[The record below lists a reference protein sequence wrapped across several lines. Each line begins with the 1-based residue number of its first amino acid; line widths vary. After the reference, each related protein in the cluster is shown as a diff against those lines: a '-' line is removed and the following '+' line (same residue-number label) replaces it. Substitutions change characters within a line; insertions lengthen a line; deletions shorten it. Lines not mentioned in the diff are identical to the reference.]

1 MTQNNDSNAFS
12 TTASDWQDMDWQAPH
27 PFIWQHV
34 VTADELDFLNH
45 VNNKSYLVWMEQVAW
60 KHSQSVGI
68 NHDTQKRLNRIM
80 AVYEN
85 CMQYKASC
93 YLGDELLIGTWVG
106 EQKGYCLRTRNFQ
119 IIRPRDGK
127 TVFTAQ
133 ATYVCIDLKKHK
145 PKPIPKAFIE
155 PYQAR

>member
-1 MTQNNDSNAFS
+1 MTQNNDSTPLS
-12 TTASDWQDMDWQAPH
+12 TSSPDWQAFDWQAPD
-27 PFIWQHV
+27 PFIHKHV
-34 VTADELDFLNH
+34 VSEEELDFLNH
-45 VNNKSYLVWMEQVAW
+45 VNNKSYVAWMEQVAW
-60 KHSQSVGI
+60 MHSLAVGI

-106 EQKGYCLRTRNFQ
+106 EQKGCCLRTRNFQ

-133 ATYVCIDLKKHK
+133 ATYVCIDLINHK
-145 PKPIPKAFIE
+145 PKPIPKEFIE
-155 PYQAR
+155 PYRK